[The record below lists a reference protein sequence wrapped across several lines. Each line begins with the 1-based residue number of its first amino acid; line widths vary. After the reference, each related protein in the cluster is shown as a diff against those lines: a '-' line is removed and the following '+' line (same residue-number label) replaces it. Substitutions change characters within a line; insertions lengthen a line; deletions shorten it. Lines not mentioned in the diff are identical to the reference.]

1 MKIESLDLKDFR
13 NYPSL
18 TFTPGEGINILYG
31 DNAQGKTNV
40 LEAICLLGTSRSHRG
55 AKDKDMIRSGEKE
68 AHLRVNLSGIRGS
81 DRIDMHLRRDGAK
94 GIAINRQPVK
104 RAGELLG
111 LLPVVF
117 FSPED
122 LSIIKSGP
130 QVRRRFVNTELC
142 QIDSLYTRSLSSYSR
157 CLMQRNKLLRDIAF
171 DGRLLAELD
180 IWDAQLVRYGREL
193 IKERAGFLEDLGG
206 IVAKIHA
213 GITQGRENLTLEY
226 EPDTAAE
233 AFSGQ
238 LAKARETDLRYKTTS
253 VGPHRDDFRVLIGGE
268 DARVY
273 GSQGQ
278 QRSAALSLKL
288 AEIELLRKAKGEEPV
303 LLLDDVLSELDR
315 NRQEMLLSRIGRT
328 QTFLTCTGVE
338 DVLTGTAALCE
349 SRVFYVENGTVM
361 PKEGAACKEGSGS

>member
-1 MKIESLDLKDFR
+1 MKIDSLDLRNFR

-18 TFTPGEGINILYG
+18 TFVPGEGINILYG

-55 AKDKDMIRSGEKE
+55 AKDKEMIETGERE
-68 AHLRVNLSGIRGS
+68 AHLRVNLSGIRGM

-104 RAGELLG
+104 RAGDLLG

-130 QVRRRFVNTELC
+130 QIRRRFVNTELC
-142 QIDSLYTRSLSSYSR
+142 QIDSLYTKSLSSYSR

-171 DGRLLAELD
+171 DGRLIDELDAWDAQLTRYGSALITERAAFLAELD
-180 IWDAQLVRYGREL
+180 TTVGSIHRGLTQDKEELSLV
-193 IKERAGFLEDLGG
+193 
-206 IVAKIHA
+206 
-213 GITQGRENLTLEY
+213 Y
-226 EPDTAAE
+226 EPDTEAD
-233 AFSGQ
+233 AFSENIMR
-238 LAKARETDLRYKTTS
+238 ARETDLKYKTTS
-253 VGPHRDDFRVLIGGE
+253 VGPHRDDFRVMIDGQ
-268 DARVY
+268 DARIY

-288 AEIELLRKAKGEEPV
+288 AEIKLLRKAKGEEPV

-315 NRQEMLLSRIGRT
+315 NRQEMLLSRIGGT

-338 DVLTGTAALCE
+338 DVLTRTAAPKV
-349 SRVFYVENGTVM
+349 SRIFYVENGTVT
-361 PKEGAACKEGSGS
+361 PKDEADSGEGSGS

>member
-1 MKIESLDLKDFR
+1 MKIESLDLRNFR

-18 TFTPGEGINILYG
+18 TFVPGDGINILYG

-40 LEAICLLGTSRSHRG
+40 LEAVCLLGTSRSHRG
-55 AKDKDMIRSGEKE
+55 AKDKEMIRSGETE
-68 AHLRVNLSGIRGS
+68 AHLRVNLTGIRGR

-94 GIAINRQPVK
+94 GIAINRQPVR

-130 QVRRRFVNTELC
+130 QVRRRFINTELC
-142 QIDSLYTRSLSSYSR
+142 QIDSLYTKNLSSYSR

-171 DGRLLAELD
+171 DGKLLAELEA
-180 IWDAQLVRYGREL
+180 WDTQLLKYGSALIAERKKFLAQLHETVG
-193 IKERAGFLEDLGG
+193 
-206 IVAKIHA
+206 KIHA
-213 GITQGRENLTLEY
+213 DLTQGKEELTLFY
-226 EPDTAAE
+226 EPNTEAE
-233 AFSGQ
+233 DFSGQ
-238 LAKARETDLRYKTTS
+238 LFKARETDLKYKTTS
-253 VGPHRDDFRVLIGGE
+253 VGPHRDDFRVMIGSE
-268 DARVY
+268 DARIY

-315 NRQEMLLSRIGRT
+315 TRQEMLLARIGTT

-338 DVLTGTAALCE
+338 DILSRAAIAAE
-349 SRVFYVENGTVM
+349 SRVFYVENGTVT
-361 PKEGAACKEGSGS
+361 PKE